1 MANSYNQGLIGP
13 QIPPGHASRMDPM
26 HNNAPLQFNTNK
38 GKPPM
43 ALEGDPEPV
52 SSSGSGEMMGQG
64 FYSSG
69 SAGGGGG
76 LMGNMMQGPM
86 MGTDPSMMMMFNQY
100 GGWGPMGPN
109 NQDMLMQFMPKEIIT
124 LKSCVLYPPP
134 PNAPPPTTRERP
146 PGCRTTF
153 VGGLPEN
160 VTEEIIAE
168 AFSNFGMIVSIRKGK
183 KNFCHIRYELEESV
197 DRALFLSGYRMKIED
212 KDDKPNT
219 GRLHV
224 DYAQARDDQY
234 EFECKQRMLAREMRH
249 RQRMEEDRLRPPSPP
264 PTVHYSDHESYVL
277 MEQLKSDD
285 EFMKA
290 AQILITWLERGDL
303 TKRNVNNFYSMVQC
317 TNSQVRRLLQEKQN
331 QEEALQKMKENFR
344 SIFEGILHQF
354 DQIEKVFSCSRKQR
368 NWDHFSKAQRKN
380 LELWFKQAQEIKQNQ
395 LEEFLSTRM
404 DDDMEMSDEEPEPK
418 KKKPDEAFNPQQ
430 LQEFL
435 ARGTM
440 REENDSLKCQIEAYK
455 NELEMLKAE
464 KVTGITEKDSQLK
477 ILQQAMQG
485 MQQQLIQSKMECKQL
500 ENELRVVKHKYCTS
514 TRCENK
520 GDKSE
525 ESEDGSTSDDKQS
538 SSKSESKET
547 SVPTVS
553 STGLTL
559 TEKETKLIGLVSCF
573 LHVHP
578 NGASVDYIWSY
589 LSQLNVSTR
598 TSELE
603 ELLLRLPMLFKLNMS
618 GVGAGIEKKWQF
630 IAYSSNTSLLPF
642 SFST

>member
-1 MANSYNQGLIGP
+1 
-13 QIPPGHASRMDPM
+13 
-26 HNNAPLQFNTNK
+26 
-38 GKPPM
+38 
-43 ALEGDPEPV
+43 
-52 SSSGSGEMMGQG
+52 
-64 FYSSG
+64 
-69 SAGGGGG
+69 
-76 LMGNMMQGPM
+76 
-86 MGTDPSMMMMFNQY
+86 
-100 GGWGPMGPN
+100 
-109 NQDMLMQFMPKEIIT
+109 
-124 LKSCVLYPPP
+124 
-134 PNAPPPTTRERP
+134 
-146 PGCRTTF
+146 
-153 VGGLPEN
+153 
-160 VTEEIIAE
+160 
-168 AFSNFGMIVSIRKGK
+168 
-183 KNFCHIRYELEESV
+183 
-197 DRALFLSGYRMKIED
+197 
-212 KDDKPNT
+212 
-219 GRLHV
+219 
-224 DYAQARDDQY
+224 
-234 EFECKQRMLAREMRH
+234 
-249 RQRMEEDRLRPPSPP
+249 
-264 PTVHYSDHESYVL
+264 
-277 MEQLKSDD
+277 
-285 EFMKA
+285 
-290 AQILITWLERGDL
+290 
-303 TKRNVNNFYSMVQC
+303 
-317 TNSQVRRLLQEKQN
+317 
-331 QEEALQKMKENFR
+331 
-344 SIFEGILHQF
+344 
-354 DQIEKVFSCSRKQR
+354 
-368 NWDHFSKAQRKN
+368 
-380 LELWFKQAQEIKQNQ
+380 
-395 LEEFLSTRM
+395 M

-500 ENELRVVKHKYCTS
+500 ENELRTMKQAQTEEK
-514 TRCENK
+514 K

-525 ESEDGSTSDDKQS
+525 ESSEDKSEDGSTSDDKQS

-642 SFST
+642 TFST